1 MPLPPMW
8 VRRKFSPSSATW
20 RRSGTRATD
29 TRGTTAGAG
38 AMRAAGKPSVS
49 AAGAAAWTAGERFRE
64 SSVRATG
71 GPEPLPCV
79 GRQGREIEAIR
90 VISSAAAS
98 GLSESTAGRRQ
109 DAQVGRNARQDFGV
123 ARQLSCGMVLAFSR
137 RRIRLATL
145 LASCSRSMPVRRRN
159 WLRCSREQKSPPE
172 PTVKRLRPFRRAGR
186 FDRSFWLNYRRIII

>member
-49 AAGAAAWTAGERFRE
+49 GGRSVRMGRLANDSAE

-71 GPEPLPCV
+71 RAGATALRGG
-79 GRQGREIEAIR
+79 GRGREIEAIR

-98 GLSESTAGRRQ
+98 GLSESTAGRRTGMRRWGETR
-109 DAQVGRNARQDFGV
+109 GRTLESRANCPA
-123 ARQLSCGMVLAFSR
+123 GMVLAFSR

-172 PTVKRLRPFRRAGR
+172 PTVKRLRAFPQSWQVRPLILAQ
-186 FDRSFWLNYRRIII
+186 L